1 MIIFTTNINSY
12 DNIPDHFYDG
22 NVKYVMFYD
31 KPIEEK
37 GDWEFIKLDCK
48 YDHPVLNAYHTRCN
62 SHLWFDEP
70 HVWIDGCYTMT
81 EEFVKNSKKFLEKN
95 EITLMHHPDKRT
107 FLREIMKLFR
117 CNFVPEDR
125 LIKFCKDLYDTGFD
139 PMFMDHTINCCIWR
153 NNTSKVK
160 EWNERYWYWY
170 EHYEL
175 FHGCQITSAIAE
187 WEVYGKLLPRVD
199 LQVDLFKSTRS
210 KSYPHSYVFCSNKN
224 EEKFKKKVCNIM
236 NLPVR
241 DNLPFY
247 TGEKIDS
254 QLIVYT
260 CITNGHDELPV
271 HSYFDPDVRYV
282 CFHDGTVKNNNIWD
296 FDKGWVRKQWEFI
309 KLDLDIKDPRDFS
322 YYVKAHPHEF
332 FPENSYTVWIDGCFV
347 LTKRFIENSMTSFP
361 FSVLRHG
368 SKFSY
373 LDEMLEGFTCAFFGY
388 DDAINLSKSL
398 KESGY
403 NFKNYSSPQC
413 TILWRKLTEDMKVFN
428 ETWYNWGCRNY
439 NRDNIPFD
447 ASIQFTGLSPKF
459 YDDRDDSGIELGFL
473 NKVGRRKKHPQHGDK
488 KQYLQKDKFLDDMKD
503 ITGLPK
509 IYATYGEHNFYMK
522 YFGII

>member
-1 MIIFTTNINSY
+1 
-12 DNIPDHFYDG
+12 
-22 NVKYVMFYD
+22 
-31 KPIEEK
+31 
-37 GDWEFIKLDCK
+37 
-48 YDHPVLNAYHTRCN
+48 
-62 SHLWFDEP
+62 
-70 HVWIDGCYTMT
+70 
-81 EEFVKNSKKFLEKN
+81 
-95 EITLMHHPDKRT
+95 
-107 FLREIMKLFR
+107 
-117 CNFVPEDR
+117 
-125 LIKFCKDLYDTGFD
+125 
-139 PMFMDHTINCCIWR
+139 MFMDHTINCCIWR

-187 WEVYGKLLPRVD
+187 WEVYGKLLPRVEP
-199 LQVDLFKSTRS
+199 QVDLFKSTRS
-210 KSYPHSYVFCSNKN
+210 KSYPHSYVFCSNNN
-224 EEKFKKKVCNIM
+224 EEQFKKKVCNIM

-241 DNLPFY
+241 DNLPY
-247 TGEKIDS
+247 YYGEKIDG

-503 ITGLPK
+503 ITGLSK